1 MRFAEFSF
9 LLPFRLLTF
18 SCRKKE
24 IVYEKEVFVHYYSM
38 GRGGVIFLL
47 ALLTSC
53 PGSSDIKIHTVT
65 FDLGY
70 DGAPPPEKVEIED
83 GAVLPSVEDPVR
95 YGYQFDDWYTADGM
109 LYDFKTPVTESF
121 TLTAHWIQNS
131 GGGGGGSSAPTEEDL
146 TGQWAFYYLE
156 SSDNFYLID
165 IQHTLQGYWIA
176 MHREGEN
183 LENAVL
189 PVKSDRTEENGWFVV
204 DSLFGSGTV
213 MKYKLVDD
221 EPNTLEGEILY
232 EGETVGKG
240 RLKRIPSDQETKLHI
255 VTFISPDDGYVFYAT
270 DIPEVSSPLLIAVK
284 HGESL
289 GEYFP
294 NLKQNGTDVTAQFK
308 FTTADGKGFSA
319 DTTVNSDIIVTVTLK
334 E

>member
-1 MRFAEFSF
+1 M
-9 LLPFRLLTF
+9 
-18 SCRKKE
+18 KKRSLFT
-24 IVYEKEVFVHYYSM
+24 IIQW
-38 GRGGVIFLL
+38 GGVIFLL

-53 PGSSDIKIHTVT
+53 PGSSDI
-65 FDLGY
+65 
-70 DGAPPPEKVEIED
+70 
-83 GAVLPSVEDPVR
+83 
-95 YGYQFDDWYTADGM
+95 
-109 LYDFKTPVTESF
+109 
-121 TLTAHWIQNS
+121 IQNS

-221 EPNTLEGEILY
+221 EPNTLEGEILI
-232 EGETVGKG
+232 EGKTDGKC
-240 RLKRIPSDQETKLHI
+240 RLERFPSDEEIELHI
-255 VTFISPDDGYVFYAT
+255 VTFQLDDSISPDDGYVFCNT
-270 DIPEVSSPLLIAVK
+270 DYEVSSPLLIAVR

-308 FTTADGKGFSA
+308 FTTADGKGFSP
-319 DTTVNSDIIVTVTLK
+319 DTTVNSDIIVTVTPLLPQ

>member
-1 MRFAEFSF
+1 MKKRS
-9 LLPFRLLTF
+9 LLPSLIFF
-18 SCRKKE
+18 W
-24 IVYEKEVFVHYYSM
+24 
-38 GRGGVIFLL
+38 GGVIFLL

-70 DGAPPPEKVEIED
+70 DGASPPEKIEIED

-176 MHREGEN
+176 MHRGGEN
-183 LENAVL
+183 PDNAAL
-189 PVKSDRTEENGWFVV
+189 AVKSDRTEIEGDWFVV
-204 DSLFGSGTV
+204 SGDDTLDEIKYRFMDGERDILEAIVVFSDGDSLD
-213 MKYKLVDD
+213 LQ
-221 EPNTLEGEILY
+221 
-232 EGETVGKG
+232 
-240 RLKRIPSDQETKLHI
+240 LKRITSDQEIKLHI
-255 VTFISPDDGYVFYAT
+255 VTFQLDDSISPDDGYVFYAT

-294 NLKQNGTDVTAQFK
+294 NLKQNGSEVNAQFTVDGTE
-308 FTTADGKGFSA
+308 FTE
-319 DTTVNSDIIVTVTLK
+319 DTTVNEDITVTVTPLSPQ